1 MPRAPPTGDETG
13 AHRDELTEE
22 STAMSAAAAA
32 HHEPCEH
39 GADSDA
45 VRVADMLDALAA
57 GDVQLTI
64 NGLEDLLGRLRTA
77 AVARQL
83 LADVDRDRLKAALVL
98 RRQRAED
105 GRPG

>member
-1 MPRAPPTGDETG
+1 
-13 AHRDELTEE
+13 
-22 STAMSAAAAA
+22 MSAAAAA
-32 HHEPCEH
+32 HHGPCEH
-39 GADSDA
+39 GVNSDA

-83 LADVDRDRLKAALVL
+83 LADVDRDMLKAALVL